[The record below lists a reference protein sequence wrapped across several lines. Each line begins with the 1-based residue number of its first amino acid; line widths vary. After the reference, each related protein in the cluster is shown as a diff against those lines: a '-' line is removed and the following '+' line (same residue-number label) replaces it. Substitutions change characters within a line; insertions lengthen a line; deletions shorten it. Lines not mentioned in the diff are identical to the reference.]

1 MSGFIAFLFLLMVPA
16 LTRADS
22 LSLEAAI
29 ALAEARTPDVAALSA
44 GVAAAQAAVRPAGR
58 LPDPQLLLGVENLPV
73 SGPERWSL
81 TRESMTMRKVGL
93 MQALPNGA
101 RRRAEADVARAAA
114 ERVLAEQHLR
124 TLEIRRDTALAWLE
138 RYYLERRGALLDE
151 LQRENGLLTAAVD
164 ARLSAG
170 GAMPADALGPRVE
183 AVDLADRRD
192 ELDAALEQ
200 ARAALRRWVGAA
212 SDVSLAGEPR
222 DYPLD
227 TVRLRAHVHEHPEL
241 AVYTPA
247 TALAQ
252 AEVHAAEAARRPDWG
267 VELSYGKRAAA
278 FGDMVSLQVT
288 MGLPL
293 FAGAR
298 QEPAIEVRRQALVRV
313 EAERAV
319 MLREHQRDLEVDL
332 AGYHALTRQLERLR
346 TLRLPLARQAVDY
359 QLASYRAG
367 RGELR
372 GLLQARRELIETRL
386 RELELE
392 AARAAAAAKLHYI
405 YGEGAR

>member
-1 MSGFIAFLFLLMVPA
+1 MKRFHCLL
-16 LTRADS
+16 
-22 LSLEAAI
+22 
-29 ALAEARTPDVAALSA
+29 LASAGLLSA
-44 GVAAAQAAVRPAGR
+44 QT
-58 LPDPQLLLGVENLPV
+58 D
-73 SGPERWSL
+73 
-81 TRESMTMRKVGL
+81 TESIRKIL
-93 MQALPNGA
+93 
-101 RRRAEADVARAAA
+101 
-114 ERVLAEQHLR
+114 
-124 TLEIRRDTALAWLE
+124 
-138 RYYLERRGALLDE
+138 
-151 LQRENGLLTAAVD
+151 
-164 ARLSAG
+164 
-170 GAMPADALGPRVE
+170 
-183 AVDLADRRD
+183 
-192 ELDAALEQ
+192 
-200 ARAALRRWVGAA
+200 
-212 SDVSLAGEPR
+212 
-222 DYPLD
+222 
-227 TVRLRAHVHEHPEL
+227 
-241 AVYTPA
+241 
-247 TALAQ
+247 
-252 AEVHAAEAARRPDWG
+252 AARIEEHKRSVGIVVG
-267 VELSYGKRAAA
+267 VIDSSGKRVVSYGKRAAA

-372 GLLQARRELIETRL
+372 GVLQARRELIETRL